1 MTGFKWCGVAAI
13 TLAVLLGDRIAS
25 VTPIASFVT
34 DAHAARVVIRRSTTY
49 VAILPA
55 GCVRTRV
62 GGVVLWRCGTVYYQ
76 PYKGS
81 YVVVYIN

>member
-13 TLAVLLGDRIAS
+13 TLAVLLGDEIAP
-25 VTPIASFVT
+25 VAPFASFVT
-34 DAHAARVVIRRSTTY
+34 EAHAARVVIRRSTTY

>member
-1 MTGFKWCGVAAI
+1 MTRFKWSGVAAI
-13 TLAVLLGDRIAS
+13 TLAVLLGDQIA
-25 VTPIASFVT
+25 PFASLVT
-34 DAHAARVVIRRSTTY
+34 DAQAARVVIRRSTTY